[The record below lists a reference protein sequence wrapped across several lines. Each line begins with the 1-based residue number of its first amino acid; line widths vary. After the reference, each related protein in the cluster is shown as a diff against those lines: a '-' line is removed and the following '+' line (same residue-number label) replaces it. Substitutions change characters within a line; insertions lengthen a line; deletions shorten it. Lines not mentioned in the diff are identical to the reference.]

1 MRVHRY
7 LFTIPVRQRN
17 SNRSLNI
24 SETSQPPGTRG
35 IADQPMDM
43 AAFMKRLGSEWKGL
57 YVHHS
62 PVIDNKIVESR
73 RDCAAKNA
81 CGTRSKRSHFQPR
94 IRSMLVR
101 VHRGGNKSFRC
112 VSRAERLGGQ

>member
-1 MRVHRY
+1 
-7 LFTIPVRQRN
+7 
-17 SNRSLNI
+17 
-24 SETSQPPGTRG
+24 
-35 IADQPMDM
+35 MDM
-43 AAFMKRLGSEWKGL
+43 AAFMRKRLGSEWKGL

-62 PVIDNKIVESR
+62 PVIDNKIIESR

-101 VHRGGNKSFRC
+101 FIGEATKALG
-112 VSRAERLGGQ
+112 VSAEPKG